1 MSFEIDPVRYGQLWE
16 KVDSLTAKVDKLEVG
31 MEELLALAN
40 KGRGGFWMG
49 MTIVSSISAFIVYMS
64 STILYGPVH
73 PQISVVPYNV
83 SLIQST
89 SSTNFSIFLSCSW
102 K

>member
-16 KVDSLTAKVDKLEVG
+16 KVDTLTNKVDKLEEG

-40 KGRGGFWMG
+40 KGRGGFWAG
-49 MTIVSSISAFIVYMS
+49 MVIVSAISTLVGY
-64 STILYGPVH
+64 
-73 PQISVVPYNV
+73 V
-83 SLIQST
+83 SHLFT
-89 SSTNFSIFLSCSW
+89 A

>member
-16 KVDSLTAKVDKLEVG
+16 KVDSLTTKVDKLEAG

-40 KGRGGFWMG
+40 KSRGGFWAG
-49 MTIVSSISAFIVYMS
+49 MAIVSAFSTFIGFISHYIM
-64 STILYGPVH
+64 G
-73 PQISVVPYNV
+73 
-83 SLIQST
+83 
-89 SSTNFSIFLSCSW
+89 

>member
-16 KVDSLTAKVDKLEVG
+16 KVDTLTQKVDKLEEG

-40 KGRGGFWMG
+40 KGRGGFWAGIM
-49 MTIVSSISAFIVYMS
+49 IVSAFSTFIGFISHYF
-64 STILYGPVH
+64 TG
-73 PQISVVPYNV
+73 
-83 SLIQST
+83 
-89 SSTNFSIFLSCSW
+89 